1 MNTPTYVL
9 GLVVKLC
16 KPKVEILQWHGGGS
30 AGKKNGNSHSFILVH
45 TMECWRNEIIMLQ
58 LRKQLMQF
66 FGKLTK
72 SWRQVYIMP
81 CKMCHMGGQQAQGLE
96 VIILFRLQ
104 HPQSALP
111 LSFLSHTFTVH
122 VTLLIYIYKG
132 RKGLGCAQLIDI
144 HSQTHIRS
152 SDAPQKY

>member
-1 MNTPTYVL
+1 M
-9 GLVVKLC
+9 
-16 KPKVEILQWHGGGS
+16 H
-30 AGKKNGNSHSFILVH
+30 AD
-45 TMECWRNEIIMLQ
+45 
-58 LRKQLMQF
+58 
-66 FGKLTK
+66 
-72 SWRQVYIMP
+72 
-81 CKMCHMGGQQAQGLE
+81 GQQALD

-122 VTLLIYIYKG
+122 VTLLIYIYIYKG